1 MRLLQCLLHCR
12 RLMLKPESGYCTTRR
27 EARGTRRGQQ
37 RSAKRSARRGAK
49 RRARRRAKRKAKR
62 KKRDAR
68 RSAKRRAER
77 SMERST
83 KRSEKRRT
91 RRSTRRRAHLLSL
104 LLFVF
109 RFTFQI
115 YVYPSHFSFEFHIVF
130 PFLHVRFIFLV
141 QIYDLN
147 VWFLASAFSLLKPGG
162 TLKRVL
168 GECSCADLAL
178 VAILFVGF

>member
-1 MRLLQCLLHCR
+1 MRILQCLLHCR
-12 RLMLKPESGYCTTRR
+12 RLMLRPESGYCTTRR
-27 EARGTRRGQQ
+27 EARGTRQGRQ
-37 RSAKRSARRGAK
+37 RNAKRSARRGAK
-49 RRARRRAKRKAKR
+49 RRAKRRAERKEKRKE
-62 KKRDAR
+62 KRDAR
-68 RSAKRRAER
+68 RGAQQRAEQ

-91 RRSTRRRAHLLSL
+91 RLSTDGERIYFP
-104 LLFVF
+104 LFSF
-109 RFTFQI
+109 IFQI
-115 YVYPSHFSFEFHIVF
+115 YVYPLHFGFEFHIVF

-147 VWFLASAFSLLKPGG
+147 VWFLASAFSLLKPEEA
-162 TLKRVL
+162 LKRVL